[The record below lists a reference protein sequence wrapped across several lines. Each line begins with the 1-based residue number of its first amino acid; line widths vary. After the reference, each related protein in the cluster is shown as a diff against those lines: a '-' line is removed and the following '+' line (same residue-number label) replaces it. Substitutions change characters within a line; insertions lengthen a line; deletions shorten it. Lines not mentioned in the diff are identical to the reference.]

1 MQDISSNK
9 TLRESFED
17 ETKSQ
22 QSKLKLLQ
30 QEI

>member
-9 TLRESFED
+9 KLRESFED